1 MYHSSYWGFAWLGC
15 GPALPTASWVTHLL
29 DTLPMPST
37 RVASLDTPWTV
48 LLRASPG
55 HQLGEA
61 PHRVRHVA
69 KAWEAHEP
77 DDHRVRSKEI
87 PPDGRLE
94 AGQLAFPKRGAEI
107 IGGSWKADWFPAGQ
121 RCRAMST
128 FFSPGS
134 RFSPFL
140 PNERSA
146 VWFSVCDQHGHRPR
160 AMPQCAH

>member
-77 DDHRVRSKEI
+77 DDAVHI
-87 PPDGRLE
+87 L
-94 AGQLAFPKRGAEI
+94 
-107 IGGSWKADWFPAGQ
+107 
-121 RCRAMST
+121 RCRTSQKLWSLHLSICQGS
-128 FFSPGS
+128 SP
-134 RFSPFL
+134 
-140 PNERSA
+140 
-146 VWFSVCDQHGHRPR
+146 V
-160 AMPQCAH
+160 